1 MKRKGVVYDVGCVSG
16 VNWRPD
22 YSPALV
28 HRELEI
34 IKTGLHCT
42 AVKIRGRNVGRVI
55 AAAEDALYQGLEV
68 WLSPELWNRPPDT
81 TLRYIS
87 RAASAAED
95 LHIRWPGQVIFS
107 VGTELTLFMRGIVA
121 GRTSGRRVRALRQIL
136 TTGAY
141 NVPLNAFLT
150 QATRGVRQVFG
161 GPVTYAALPFERVAW
176 PMFDIIGTNHYWR
189 EPAQD
194 RYLPALK
201 PLLESGTPVVI
212 SEFGFRTR
220 TGADQTGPAGPENID
235 PLSMSLRL
243 LPLTRRLVRPRVK
256 TVHERNEA
264 LQAYCLARQLE
275 LLDAAGVDG
284 GFVFTFTAPLWPSD
298 DDPRHDLDT
307 DSFSLVKSCPGRRHG
322 TVYPDMPWEPK
333 QAFRAVAGYYANS
346 ETRPQWP
353 GQPGVTP

>member
-34 IKTGLHCT
+34 IKTDLHCT
-42 AVKIRGRNVGRVI
+42 AVKIRGRHVERVM
-55 AAAEDALYQGLEV
+55 AAAADALNQGLEV

-87 RAASAAED
+87 RAATAAED
-95 LHIRWPGQVIFS
+95 LHTGWPGQVVFS

-121 GRTSGRRVRALRQIL
+121 GRTPGRRVRALRGAL
-136 TTGAY
+136 TTGAGHP
-141 NVPLNAFLT
+141 PLNAFLT
-150 QATRGVRQVFG
+150 RAAQAVREVFS
-161 GPVTYAALPFERVAW
+161 GPVTYAALPFERVDW

-189 EPAQD
+189 EPARD

-201 PLLESGTPVVI
+201 PLLKSGSPVVI

-235 PLSMSLRL
+235 PLSMSLSL

-256 TVHERNEA
+256 TVHERNEE
-264 LQAYCLARQLE
+264 LQARCLARQLG

-284 GFVFTFTAPLWPSD
+284 GFVFTFTAPLWPGG
-298 DDPRHDLDT
+298 DDPRHDLDA
-307 DSFSLVKSCPGRRHG
+307 DSFSLVKSCPGRRPG
-322 TVYPDMPWEPK
+322 TVYPDLPWEPK
-333 QAFRAVAGYYANS
+333 QAFRAVAGYYANH
-346 ETRPQWP
+346 
-353 GQPGVTP
+353 